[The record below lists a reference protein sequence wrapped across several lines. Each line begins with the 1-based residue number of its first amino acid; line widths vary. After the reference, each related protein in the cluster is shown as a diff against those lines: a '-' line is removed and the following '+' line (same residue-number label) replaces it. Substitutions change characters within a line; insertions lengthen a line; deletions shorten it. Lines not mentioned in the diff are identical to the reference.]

1 MQPEGSL
8 GSGGGGEALGGGK
21 AGHARGEDPPR
32 DSNRSSPCI
41 RQVAVTADVNPR
53 GGQSGAHTQHWG
65 GKETPWPVDALLP
78 FRYPYLGGGAAASDL
93 PGTADTGV
101 ADLPMPINRP
111 YVAPYSAEFRH
122 QAVLL
127 TRSRNV
133 PVSHVVRELGISID
147 SLRDWIAQARHDP
160 RQLHQLH
167 EGTSE
172 TVQAE
177 LVRLRAD
184 NRLLLREIAILR
196 DALRI
201 VASEG
206 ISAEW
211 GRR

>member
-1 MQPEGSL
+1 MARRRSDPVAAPAP
-8 GSGGGGEALGGGK
+8 GGE
-21 AGHARGEDPPR
+21 
-32 DSNRSSPCI
+32 
-41 RQVAVTADVNPR
+41 V
-53 GGQSGAHTQHWG
+53 
-65 GKETPWPVDALLP
+65 
-78 FRYPYLGGGAAASDL
+78 AASDL
-93 PGTADTGV
+93 PGTADAGTI
-101 ADLPMPINRP
+101 DLPTPIIRP
-111 YVAPYSAEFRH
+111 HVKPYSREFRH

-127 TRSRNV
+127 TRSRTV
-133 PVSHVVRELGISID
+133 PVTHVARELGISIA

-201 VASEG
+201 VASEAT
-206 ISAEW
+206 IIER

>member
-1 MQPEGSL
+1 M
-8 GSGGGGEALGGGK
+8 
-21 AGHARGEDPPR
+21 ARR
-32 DSNRSSPCI
+32 RI
-41 RQVAVTADVNPR
+41 V
-53 GGQSGAHTQHWG
+53 
-65 GKETPWPVDALLP
+65 PVPVPAQ
-78 FRYPYLGGGAAASDL
+78 G
-93 PGTADTGV
+93 PGTSATDQPGPTTATF

-133 PVSHVVRELGISID
+133 PVSHVARELGVSID

-177 LVRLRAD
+177 LVRLRAEKH
-184 NRLLLREIAILR
+184 RLLREIAILR
-196 DALRI
+196 DALRT
-201 VASEG
+201 VASE
-206 ISAEW
+206 ATTNER

>member
-1 MQPEGSL
+1 M
-8 GSGGGGEALGGGK
+8 
-21 AGHARGEDPPR
+21 ARR
-32 DSNRSSPCI
+32 RI
-41 RQVAVTADVNPR
+41 V
-53 GGQSGAHTQHWG
+53 
-65 GKETPWPVDALLP
+65 PVPVPAQ
-78 FRYPYLGGGAAASDL
+78 G
-93 PGTADTGV
+93 PGTSATDQPGPATATF

-133 PVSHVVRELGISID
+133 PVSHVARELGVSID

-172 TVQAE
+172 TGQAE

-206 ISAEW
+206 ISAER

>member
-1 MQPEGSL
+1 MDLHPNS
-8 GSGGGGEALGGGK
+8 
-21 AGHARGEDPPR
+21 
-32 DSNRSSPCI
+32 
-41 RQVAVTADVNPR
+41 
-53 GGQSGAHTQHWG
+53 GQSPAHRPHWP
-65 GKETPWPVDALLP
+65 GKETSWPVDALSP
-78 FRYPYLGGGAAASDL
+78 CRYPHGDRERPPPTSRDQ
-93 PGTADTGV
+93 PGPATATF

-133 PVSHVVRELGISID
+133 PVSHVARELGVSID

-172 TVQAE
+172 TGQAE

-184 NRLLLREIAILR
+184 NRLLREIAILR

-206 ISAEW
+206 ISAER

>member
-1 MQPEGSL
+1 M
-8 GSGGGGEALGGGK
+8 
-21 AGHARGEDPPR
+21 ARR
-32 DSNRSSPCI
+32 RI
-41 RQVAVTADVNPR
+41 V
-53 GGQSGAHTQHWG
+53 
-65 GKETPWPVDALLP
+65 PVPVPAQ
-78 FRYPYLGGGAAASDL
+78 G
-93 PGTADTGV
+93 PGTSATDQPGPATATF

-133 PVSHVVRELGISID
+133 PVSHVARELGISID

-160 RQLHQLH
+160 RQPH

-206 ISAEW
+206 ISAER

>member
-1 MQPEGSL
+1 MARRRIVPVPVP
-8 GSGGGGEALGGGK
+8 
-21 AGHARGEDPPR
+21 ARG
-32 DSNRSSPCI
+32 
-41 RQVAVTADVNPR
+41 
-53 GGQSGAHTQHWG
+53 
-65 GKETPWPVDALLP
+65 
-78 FRYPYLGGGAAASDL
+78 
-93 PGTADTGV
+93 PGTSATDQPGPATATF
-101 ADLPMPINRP
+101 ADLPMPIIRP

-127 TRSRNV
+127 TRSRTV
-133 PVSHVVRELGISID
+133 PVTHVARELGISID

-172 TVQAE
+172 TGQAE

-206 ISAEW
+206 ISAER

>member
-1 MQPEGSL
+1 MARRRIVPVPVP
-8 GSGGGGEALGGGK
+8 
-21 AGHARGEDPPR
+21 ARG
-32 DSNRSSPCI
+32 
-41 RQVAVTADVNPR
+41 
-53 GGQSGAHTQHWG
+53 
-65 GKETPWPVDALLP
+65 
-78 FRYPYLGGGAAASDL
+78 
-93 PGTADTGV
+93 PGTSATDQPGPATATF
-101 ADLPMPINRP
+101 ADLPMPIIRP

-133 PVSHVVRELGISID
+133 PVSHVARELGVSID

-206 ISAEW
+206 ISAER

>member
-1 MQPEGSL
+1 MARRRIVPVPVP
-8 GSGGGGEALGGGK
+8 
-21 AGHARGEDPPR
+21 ARG
-32 DSNRSSPCI
+32 
-41 RQVAVTADVNPR
+41 
-53 GGQSGAHTQHWG
+53 
-65 GKETPWPVDALLP
+65 
-78 FRYPYLGGGAAASDL
+78 
-93 PGTADTGV
+93 PGTSATDQPGPATATF
-101 ADLPMPINRP
+101 ADLPMPIIRP

-127 TRSRNV
+127 TRSRKV
-133 PVSHVVRELGISID
+133 PVSHVARELGVSID

-206 ISAEW
+206 ISAER

>member
-1 MQPEGSL
+1 M
-8 GSGGGGEALGGGK
+8 
-21 AGHARGEDPPR
+21 ARR
-32 DSNRSSPCI
+32 RI
-41 RQVAVTADVNPR
+41 V
-53 GGQSGAHTQHWG
+53 
-65 GKETPWPVDALLP
+65 PVPVPAQGP
-78 FRYPYLGGGAAASDL
+78 GTSATDL
-93 PGTADTGV
+93 PGTSDTGF
-101 ADLPMPINRP
+101 ADLPIPINRP

-127 TRSRNV
+127 TRSEGV
-133 PVSHVVRELGISID
+133 PVSHVARELGID
-147 SLRDWIAQARHDP
+147 SLRGWIAQALHDP
-160 RQLHQLH
+160 SRLH

-206 ISAEW
+206 ISAER

>member
-1 MQPEGSL
+1 MVRRRIVPVPVP
-8 GSGGGGEALGGGK
+8 
-21 AGHARGEDPPR
+21 ARG
-32 DSNRSSPCI
+32 
-41 RQVAVTADVNPR
+41 
-53 GGQSGAHTQHWG
+53 
-65 GKETPWPVDALLP
+65 
-78 FRYPYLGGGAAASDL
+78 
-93 PGTADTGV
+93 PGTSATDQPGPATATF
-101 ADLPMPINRP
+101 ADLPMPIIRP

-133 PVSHVVRELGISID
+133 PVSHVARELGISIGT
-147 SLRDWIAQARHDP
+147 LRDWIAQARHDP
-160 RQLHQLH
+160 RQLH

-172 TVQAE
+172 TVPAE
-177 LVRLRAD
+177 LARLRAD

-206 ISAEW
+206 ISAER

>member
-1 MQPEGSL
+1 MARRRIVPVPASAQ
-8 GSGGGGEALGGGK
+8 GSGTSATY
-21 AGHARGEDPPR
+21 
-32 DSNRSSPCI
+32 
-41 RQVAVTADVNPR
+41 Q
-53 GGQSGAHTQHWG
+53 
-65 GKETPWPVDALLP
+65 
-78 FRYPYLGGGAAASDL
+78 
-93 PGTADTGV
+93 PGPATTTF

-133 PVSHVVRELGISID
+133 PVSHVAREPGISID

-160 RQLHQLH
+160 CQLH

-172 TVQAE
+172 TGQAE
-177 LVRLRAD
+177 QVRLRAD
-184 NRLLLREIAILR
+184 NRLLLREIAIQC

-206 ISAEW
+206 ISAER